1 MRHVCVL
8 DVVVL
13 GRLDQIL
20 KLLNRLW
27 RRCRNVH
34 VLHFKTEVP
43 LGDQSM
49 GALIDLL
56 DQSWID
62 DDTKLLS
69 ILVLL
74 VKHGDALADR
84 LVVVNVQ
91 NRLDEVADVEL
102 FLQLKMEDGSR
113 VQKFHVDIRTILFDL
128 IVDAVKCSK
137 LVSCHSVLQIILG
150 ILNIFKHSI
159 TAANWAFRDLTILVL
174 EDPSLG

>member
-1 MRHVCVL
+1 MGHVHVL

-13 GRLDQIL
+13 SRLDQIL
-20 KLLNRLW
+20 QLFHRLW

-56 DQSWID
+56 DQSWIN
-62 DDTKLLS
+62 DDTELLC

-74 VKHGDALADR
+74 VEHGDALADR
-84 LVVVNVQ
+84 LVIIDVK
-91 NRLDEVADVEL
+91 NRLDEVADIEL
-102 FLQLKMEDGSR
+102 FLQLKMKDGSL
-113 VQKFHVDIRTILFDL
+113 VQKFYINIRAILFDL
-128 IVDAVKCSK
+128 IVDAVKCSE
-137 LVSCHSVLQIILG
+137 VVRRHSVLQIILG
-150 ILNIFKHSI
+150 ILNIFEHCI
-159 TAANWAFRDLTILVL
+159 AAANWAFRDLTIFVL